1 MLYSFFNDALDL
13 PQEACLDIPR
23 TREWEAAVAHYRTR
37 FTAYGL
43 PSQDVLLRLISRRLY
58 IGPHVQAYLAG
69 LDAEGKGRL
78 TTRTLGVQR
87 AMGAGSATPPFL
99 TAVAAMFERTDP
111 SLENDLSGRG
121 PFEQRVAALGFTE
134 GHQTTEGR
142 DATLGALCIYYGC
155 ALENSAGDSEVGHL
169 WATIARAHG

>member
-1 MLYSFFNDALDL
+1 MNDALDL
-13 PQEACLDIPR
+13 PKEACLDVPR
-23 TREWEAAVAHYRTR
+23 KREWKAAAAHYRTWL
-37 FTAYGL
+37 TAYGF
-43 PSQDVLLRLISRRLY
+43 PSQDVLLRLLSRRLY
-58 IGPHVQAYLAG
+58 IGPHVHAYLAG

-78 TTRTLGVQR
+78 TTRTLGVQS

-111 SLENDLSGRG
+111 SLENGLSERG

-134 GHQTTEGR
+134 GHQKTEGR
-142 DATLGALCIYYGC
+142 GATHGALCIYCGW
-155 ALENSAGDSEVGHL
+155 ALEKSAGDSEVGHL